1 MSSTYQFSTKEKKY
15 EIFFGKEDHVE
26 VYEFEKP
33 KEGLI
38 FEDSKSFN
46 VFVNS
51 ITDAL
56 EKRQAEK
63 KDG

>member
-1 MSSTYQFSTKEKKY
+1 MSNTYQFSTKEKKY
-15 EIFFGKEDHVE
+15 EVFFGQEDHVE
-26 VYEFEKP
+26 VYEIENP

-38 FEDSKSFN
+38 FEDSKNFN

-63 KDG
+63 ENG